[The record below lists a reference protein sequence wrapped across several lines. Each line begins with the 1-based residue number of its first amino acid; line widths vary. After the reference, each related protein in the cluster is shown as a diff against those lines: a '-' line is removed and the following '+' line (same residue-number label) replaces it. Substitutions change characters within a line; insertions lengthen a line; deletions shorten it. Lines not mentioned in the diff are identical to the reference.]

1 MQSELEAAG
10 QRVREMA
17 ESLEQ
22 LRVEEAKQRSVAQQA
37 QHDAD
42 RLRAEAQSLSEVLA
56 QRDSDLQVR
65 ALLPAEP
72 LASKDTALCS

>member
-1 MQSELEAAG
+1 MQSELEAASK
-10 QRVREMA
+10 RVREMA

-22 LRVEEAKQRSVAQQA
+22 LREEEAEQRSVAQQA

-65 ALLPAEP
+65 ALLPP
-72 LASKDTALCS
+72 